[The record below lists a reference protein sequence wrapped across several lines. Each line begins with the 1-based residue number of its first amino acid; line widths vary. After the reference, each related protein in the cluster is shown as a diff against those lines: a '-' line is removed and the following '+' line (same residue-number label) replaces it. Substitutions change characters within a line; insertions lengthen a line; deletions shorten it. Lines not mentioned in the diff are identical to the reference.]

1 LKYFKIKFYLTK
13 KVFSLSFILILTSS
27 LSLAQIISTDRPD
40 QTEGTHVL
48 LKDKFQIESGYLITD
63 SDNYL
68 NTLLRYGVLNK
79 IELRINSNLITG
91 LVNNE
96 RSTAFGNLELGLK
109 FNIFNNIN
117 SSTKVS
123 FLSHVSL
130 PNKREFSNQDPIS
143 LNRILLSHD
152 LTESFQ
158 IGYNLGYNIG
168 FNNHINNF
176 IYTLVFSKSIQKL
189 GIFVEVFGE
198 ESSGVSKSYWDAGV
212 IYPFSD
218 TLQADFSFSRGI
230 NNNSNYIN
238 FGISLNI

>member
-1 LKYFKIKFYLTK
+1 MKTYISKFFFL
-13 KVFSLSFILILTSS
+13 FALILVFNTSIS
-27 LSLAQIISTDRPD
+27 VAQIISTDRPD

-48 LKDKFQIESGYLITD
+48 LKNKFQIESGYLITD

-79 IELRINSNLITG
+79 IELRINSNIITG

-96 RSTAFGNLELGLK
+96 KRTAFGNLELGLK
-109 FNIFNNIN
+109 FNIFNSIN
-117 SSTKVS
+117 SLTKVS
-123 FLSHVSL
+123 FLSHLSL
-130 PNKREFSNQDPIS
+130 PNKREFSNKDPIS

-168 FNNHINNF
+168 FNNQINNF

-189 GIFVEVFGE
+189 GIFIEVFGE
-198 ESSGVSKSYWDAGV
+198 EGSGVSKSFWDAGV
-212 IYPFSD
+212 IYSLTD
-218 TLQADFSFSRGI
+218 NLQFDFSFSRGI

-238 FGISLNI
+238 FGLSLNI

>member
-1 LKYFKIKFYLTK
+1 VKLYIPKKFI
-13 KVFSLSFILILTSS
+13 SSALILFFTISIS
-27 LSLAQIISTDRPD
+27 VAQIISTDRPD

-48 LKDKFQIESGYLITD
+48 SKNKFQIESGYLITD

-68 NTLLRYGVLNK
+68 NTLLRYGVFNK
-79 IELRINSNLITG
+79 IELRINSNMITG

-96 RSTAFGNLELGLK
+96 KRTAFGNLELGLK
-109 FNIFNNIN
+109 FNIFNSIN

-123 FLSHVSL
+123 YLSHLSL

-143 LNRILLSHD
+143 LNRILFSHD

-158 IGYNLGYNIG
+158 IGYNLGYNIV
-168 FNNHINNF
+168 FNKQINNF

-189 GIFVEVFGE
+189 GVFVEIFGE
-198 ESSGVSKSYWDAGV
+198 ESSGFSKSYWDAGL
-212 IYPFSD
+212 IYPLND
-218 TLQADFSFSRGI
+218 NLQADFSFSRGI

-238 FGISLNI
+238 IGISINI

>member
-1 LKYFKIKFYLTK
+1 MKSYISKFF
-13 KVFSLSFILILTSS
+13 FSFALILVFITSIS
-27 LSLAQIISTDRPD
+27 VAQIISTDRPD

-48 LKDKFQIESGYLITD
+48 LKNKFQIESGYLITD

-79 IELRINSNLITG
+79 IELRINSNMITG

-96 RSTAFGNLELGLK
+96 KRTAFGNLELGLK
-109 FNIFNNIN
+109 FNIFNGIN

-123 FLSHVSL
+123 FLSHLSL
-130 PNKREFSNQDPIS
+130 PNKREFSNKDPIS
-143 LNRILLSHD
+143 LNRILISHD

-168 FNNHINNF
+168 FNNQINNF
-176 IYTLVFSKSIQKL
+176 IYTMVFSKSIQKL
-189 GIFVEVFGE
+189 GIFIEVFGE

-212 IYPFSD
+212 IYSLTD
-218 TLQADFSFSRGI
+218 NLQFDFSFSRGI

-238 FGISLNI
+238 FGLSLNI

>member
-1 LKYFKIKFYLTK
+1 MKSYISKFF
-13 KVFSLSFILILTSS
+13 FSFALILVFITSIS
-27 LSLAQIISTDRPD
+27 VAQIISTDRPD

-48 LKDKFQIESGYLITD
+48 LKNKFQIESGYLITD

-79 IELRINSNLITG
+79 IELRINSNIITG

-96 RSTAFGNLELGLK
+96 KRTAFGNLELGLK
-109 FNIFNNIN
+109 FNIFNSIN

-123 FLSHVSL
+123 FLSHLSL
-130 PNKREFSNQDPIS
+130 PNKREFSNKDPIS

-168 FNNHINNF
+168 FNNQINNF

-189 GIFVEVFGE
+189 GVFIEVFGE

-212 IYPFSD
+212 IYSLTD
-218 TLQADFSFSRGI
+218 NLQADLSFSRGI
-230 NNNSNYIN
+230 NNKSNYIN
-238 FGISLNI
+238 IGISINI

>member
-1 LKYFKIKFYLTK
+1 MKSYISKFF
-13 KVFSLSFILILTSS
+13 FSFALILIFITSIS
-27 LSLAQIISTDRPD
+27 VAQIISTDRPD

-48 LKDKFQIESGYLITD
+48 LKNKFQIESGYLITD

-79 IELRINSNLITG
+79 IELRINSNIISG

-96 RSTAFGNLELGLK
+96 KRTAFGNLELGLK
-109 FNIFNNIN
+109 FNIFNGIN

-123 FLSHVSL
+123 FLSHLSL
-130 PNKREFSNQDPIS
+130 PNKREFSNKDPIS
-143 LNRILLSHD
+143 LNRILISHD

-168 FNNHINNF
+168 FNNQINNF
-176 IYTLVFSKSIQKL
+176 IYTMVFSKSIQKL
-189 GIFVEVFGE
+189 GIFIEVFGE

-212 IYPFSD
+212 IYSLTD
-218 TLQADFSFSRGI
+218 NLQADLSFSRGI
-230 NNNSNYIN
+230 NNKSNYIN
-238 FGISLNI
+238 IGISINI

>member
-1 LKYFKIKFYLTK
+1 MKSYISKFF
-13 KVFSLSFILILTSS
+13 FSFVLILVFITSIS
-27 LSLAQIISTDRPD
+27 VAQIISTDRPD

-48 LKDKFQIESGYLITD
+48 LKNKFQIESGYLITD

-79 IELRINSNLITG
+79 IELRINSNMITG

-96 RSTAFGNLELGLK
+96 KRTAFGNLELGLK
-109 FNIFNNIN
+109 FNIFNVIN

-123 FLSHVSL
+123 FLSHLSL
-130 PNKREFSNQDPIS
+130 PNKREFSNKDPIS
-143 LNRILLSHD
+143 LNRILISHD

-168 FNNHINNF
+168 FNNQINNF
-176 IYTLVFSKSIQKL
+176 IYTMVFSKSIQKL
-189 GIFVEVFGE
+189 GIFIEVFGE

-212 IYPFSD
+212 IYSLTD
-218 TLQADFSFSRGI
+218 NLQGDLSFSRGI
-230 NNNSNYIN
+230 NNKSNYIN
-238 FGISLNI
+238 IGISINI

>member
-1 LKYFKIKFYLTK
+1 MKSYISKFF
-13 KVFSLSFILILTSS
+13 FSFALILVLITSTS
-27 LSLAQIISTDRPD
+27 VAQIISTDRPD

-48 LKDKFQIESGYLITD
+48 LKNKFQIESGYLITD

-79 IELRINSNLITG
+79 IELRINSNIITG

-96 RSTAFGNLELGLK
+96 KRTAFGNLELGLK
-109 FNIFNNIN
+109 FNIFNSIN

-123 FLSHVSL
+123 FLSHLSL
-130 PNKREFSNQDPIS
+130 PNKREFSNKDPIS

-168 FNNHINNF
+168 FNNQINNF

-189 GIFVEVFGE
+189 GVFIEVFGE
-198 ESSGVSKSYWDAGV
+198 ESSGISKSYWDAGV
-212 IYPFSD
+212 IYSLID
-218 TLQADFSFSRGI
+218 NLQADLSFSRGI
-230 NNNSNYIN
+230 NNKSNYIN
-238 FGISLNI
+238 IGISINI

>member
-1 LKYFKIKFYLTK
+1 MKSYISKFF
-13 KVFSLSFILILTSS
+13 FSFALILVFITSIS
-27 LSLAQIISTDRPD
+27 VAQIISTDRPD

-48 LKDKFQIESGYLITD
+48 LKNKFQIESGYLITD

-79 IELRINSNLITG
+79 IELRINSNMITG

-96 RSTAFGNLELGLK
+96 KRTAFGNLELGLK
-109 FNIFNNIN
+109 FNIFNGIN

-123 FLSHVSL
+123 FLSHLSL
-130 PNKREFSNQDPIS
+130 PNKREFSNKDPIS
-143 LNRILLSHD
+143 LNRILISHD

-168 FNNHINNF
+168 FNNQINNF
-176 IYTLVFSKSIQKL
+176 IYTLVFSKSIHKL
-189 GIFVEVFGE
+189 GLFVEIFGE
-198 ESSGVSKSYWDAGV
+198 ESSGFSKSYWDAGV
-212 IYPFSD
+212 IYPLTDNF
-218 TLQADFSFSRGI
+218 QVDFSFSTGI

-238 FGISLNI
+238 FGISLNL

>member
-1 LKYFKIKFYLTK
+1 MKSYISKFFFL
-13 KVFSLSFILILTSS
+13 FALILVFNTSIS
-27 LSLAQIISTDRPD
+27 VAQIISTDRPD

-48 LKDKFQIESGYLITD
+48 LKNKFQIESGYLITD

-79 IELRINSNLITG
+79 IELRINSNIITG

-96 RSTAFGNLELGLK
+96 KRTAFGNLELGLK
-109 FNIFNNIN
+109 FNIFNSIN

-123 FLSHVSL
+123 FLSHLSL
-130 PNKREFSNQDPIS
+130 PNNREFSNKDPIS

-168 FNNHINNF
+168 FNNQINNF

-189 GIFVEVFGE
+189 GVFIEVFGE

-212 IYPFSD
+212 IYSLTD
-218 TLQADFSFSRGI
+218 NLQADLSFSRGI
-230 NNNSNYIN
+230 NNKSNYIN
-238 FGISLNI
+238 IGISINI

>member
-1 LKYFKIKFYLTK
+1 MKSYISKF
-13 KVFSLSFILILTSS
+13 FSFALILVLITSIS
-27 LSLAQIISTDRPD
+27 VAQIISTDRPD

-48 LKDKFQIESGYLITD
+48 LKNKFQIESGYLITD

-79 IELRINSNLITG
+79 IELRINSNIITG

-96 RSTAFGNLELGLK
+96 KRTAFGNLELGLK
-109 FNIFNNIN
+109 FNIFNSIN

-123 FLSHVSL
+123 FLSHLSL
-130 PNKREFSNQDPIS
+130 PNKREFSNKDPIS

-168 FNNHINNF
+168 FNNQINNF

-189 GIFVEVFGE
+189 GVFIEVFGE

-212 IYPFSD
+212 IYSLTD
-218 TLQADFSFSRGI
+218 NLQADLSFSRGI

-238 FGISLNI
+238 FGLSLNI

>member
-1 LKYFKIKFYLTK
+1 MKSYISKFF
-13 KVFSLSFILILTSS
+13 FSFALILIFITSIS
-27 LSLAQIISTDRPD
+27 VAQIISTDRPD

-48 LKDKFQIESGYLITD
+48 LKNKFQIESGYLITD

-79 IELRINSNLITG
+79 IELRINSNMITG

-96 RSTAFGNLELGLK
+96 KRTAFGNLELGLK
-109 FNIFNNIN
+109 FNIFNGIN

-123 FLSHVSL
+123 FLSHLSL
-130 PNKREFSNQDPIS
+130 PNKREFSNKDPIS
-143 LNRILLSHD
+143 LNRILISHD

-168 FNNHINNF
+168 FNNQINNF
-176 IYTLVFSKSIQKL
+176 IYTMVFSKSIQKL
-189 GIFVEVFGE
+189 GIFIEVFGE

-212 IYPFSD
+212 IYSLTD
-218 TLQADFSFSRGI
+218 NLQADLSFSRGI
-230 NNNSNYIN
+230 NNKSNYIN
-238 FGISLNI
+238 IGISINI

>member
-1 LKYFKIKFYLTK
+1 MKSYISKFF
-13 KVFSLSFILILTSS
+13 FSFALILIFITSIS
-27 LSLAQIISTDRPD
+27 VAQIISTDRPD

-48 LKDKFQIESGYLITD
+48 LKNKFQIESGYLITD

-79 IELRINSNLITG
+79 IELRINSNIITG

-96 RSTAFGNLELGLK
+96 KRTAFGNLELGLK
-109 FNIFNNIN
+109 FNIFNGIN

-123 FLSHVSL
+123 FLSHLSL
-130 PNKREFSNQDPIS
+130 PNKREFSNKDPIS
-143 LNRILLSHD
+143 LNRILISHD

-168 FNNHINNF
+168 FNNQINNF
-176 IYTLVFSKSIQKL
+176 IYTMVFSKSIQKL
-189 GIFVEVFGE
+189 GIFIEVFGE

-212 IYPFSD
+212 IYSLTD
-218 TLQADFSFSRGI
+218 NLQADLSFSRGI
-230 NNNSNYIN
+230 NNKSNYIN
-238 FGISLNI
+238 IGISINI

>member
-1 LKYFKIKFYLTK
+1 MKSYISKFF
-13 KVFSLSFILILTSS
+13 FSFALILVLITSIS
-27 LSLAQIISTDRPD
+27 VAQIISTDRPD

-48 LKDKFQIESGYLITD
+48 LKNKFQIESGYLITD

-79 IELRINSNLITG
+79 IELRINSNIITG

-96 RSTAFGNLELGLK
+96 KRTAFGNLELGLK
-109 FNIFNNIN
+109 FNIFNSIN

-123 FLSHVSL
+123 FLSHLSL
-130 PNKREFSNQDPIS
+130 PNKREFSNKDPIS

-168 FNNHINNF
+168 FNNQINNF

-189 GIFVEVFGE
+189 GVFIEVFGE

-212 IYPFSD
+212 IYSLID
-218 TLQADFSFSRGI
+218 NLQADLSFSRGI
-230 NNNSNYIN
+230 NNKSNYIN
-238 FGISLNI
+238 IGISINI

>member
-1 LKYFKIKFYLTK
+1 MKSYISKFF
-13 KVFSLSFILILTSS
+13 FSFALILVLITSIS
-27 LSLAQIISTDRPD
+27 VAQIISTDRPD

-48 LKDKFQIESGYLITD
+48 LKNKFQIESGYLITD

-79 IELRINSNLITG
+79 IELRINSNIITG

-96 RSTAFGNLELGLK
+96 KRTAFGNLELGLK
-109 FNIFNNIN
+109 FNIFNSIN

-123 FLSHVSL
+123 FLSHLSL
-130 PNKREFSNQDPIS
+130 PNKREFSNKDPIS

-168 FNNHINNF
+168 FNNQINNF

-189 GIFVEVFGE
+189 GVFIEVFGE
-198 ESSGVSKSYWDAGV
+198 ESSGISKSYWDAGV
-212 IYPFSD
+212 IYSLID
-218 TLQADFSFSRGI
+218 NLQADLSFSRGI
-230 NNNSNYIN
+230 NNKSNYIN
-238 FGISLNI
+238 IGLSINI

>member
-1 LKYFKIKFYLTK
+1 MKSYISKFF
-13 KVFSLSFILILTSS
+13 FSFALILVFITSIS
-27 LSLAQIISTDRPD
+27 VAQIISTDRPD

-48 LKDKFQIESGYLITD
+48 LKNKFQIESGYLITD

-79 IELRINSNLITG
+79 IELRINSNIITG

-96 RSTAFGNLELGLK
+96 KRTAFGNLELGLK
-109 FNIFNNIN
+109 FNIFNGIN

-123 FLSHVSL
+123 FLSHLSL
-130 PNKREFSNQDPIS
+130 PNKREFSNKDPIS
-143 LNRILLSHD
+143 LNRILISHD

-168 FNNHINNF
+168 FNNQINNF
-176 IYTLVFSKSIQKL
+176 IYTMVFSKSIQKL
-189 GIFVEVFGE
+189 GIFIEVFGE

-212 IYPFSD
+212 IYSLTD
-218 TLQADFSFSRGI
+218 NLQADLSFSRGI
-230 NNNSNYIN
+230 NNKSNYIN
-238 FGISLNI
+238 IGISINI

>member
-1 LKYFKIKFYLTK
+1 MKSYISKFF
-13 KVFSLSFILILTSS
+13 FSFALILVFITSIS
-27 LSLAQIISTDRPD
+27 VAQIISTDRPD

-48 LKDKFQIESGYLITD
+48 LKNKFQIESGYLITD

-79 IELRINSNLITG
+79 IELRINSNIITG

-96 RSTAFGNLELGLK
+96 KRTAFGNLELGLK
-109 FNIFNNIN
+109 FNIFNSIN

-123 FLSHVSL
+123 FLSHLSL
-130 PNKREFSNQDPIS
+130 PNKREFSNKDPIS

-168 FNNHINNF
+168 FNNQINNF

-189 GIFVEVFGE
+189 GIFIEVFGE

-212 IYPFSD
+212 IYSLTD
-218 TLQADFSFSRGI
+218 NLQADLSFSRGI
-230 NNNSNYIN
+230 NNKSNYIN
-238 FGISLNI
+238 IGISINI

>member
-1 LKYFKIKFYLTK
+1 MKSYISKFFFSFALLL
-13 KVFSLSFILILTSS
+13 VFITSIS
-27 LSLAQIISTDRPD
+27 VAQIISTDRPD

-48 LKDKFQIESGYLITD
+48 LKNKFQIESGYLITN

-79 IELRINSNLITG
+79 IELRINSNIITG

-96 RSTAFGNLELGLK
+96 KRTAFGNLELGLK
-109 FNIFNNIN
+109 FNIFNSIN

-123 FLSHVSL
+123 FLSHLSL
-130 PNKREFSNQDPIS
+130 PNKREFSNKDPIS

-168 FNNHINNF
+168 FNNQINNF

-189 GIFVEVFGE
+189 GVFIEVFGE

-212 IYPFSD
+212 IYSLTD
-218 TLQADFSFSRGI
+218 NLQADLSFSRGI
-230 NNNSNYIN
+230 NNKSNYIN
-238 FGISLNI
+238 IGISINI

>member
-1 LKYFKIKFYLTK
+1 MKSYISKFF
-13 KVFSLSFILILTSS
+13 FSFALILVFITSIS
-27 LSLAQIISTDRPD
+27 VAQIISTDRPD

-48 LKDKFQIESGYLITD
+48 LKNKFQIESGYLITD

-79 IELRINSNLITG
+79 IELRINSNMITG

-96 RSTAFGNLELGLK
+96 KRTAFGNLELGLK
-109 FNIFNNIN
+109 FNIFNGIN

-123 FLSHVSL
+123 FLSHLSL
-130 PNKREFSNQDPIS
+130 PNKREFSNKDPIS
-143 LNRILLSHD
+143 LNRILISHD

-168 FNNHINNF
+168 FNNQINNF
-176 IYTLVFSKSIQKL
+176 IYTMVFSKSIQKL
-189 GIFVEVFGE
+189 GIFIEVFGE

-212 IYPFSD
+212 IYSLTD
-218 TLQADFSFSRGI
+218 NLQADLSFSRGI
-230 NNNSNYIN
+230 NNKSNYIN
-238 FGISLNI
+238 IGISINI

>member
-1 LKYFKIKFYLTK
+1 MKSYISKFF
-13 KVFSLSFILILTSS
+13 FSFALILVLITSIS
-27 LSLAQIISTDRPD
+27 VAQIISTDRPD

-48 LKDKFQIESGYLITD
+48 LKNKFQIESGYLITD

-79 IELRINSNLITG
+79 IELRINSNIITG

-96 RSTAFGNLELGLK
+96 KRTAFGNLELGLK
-109 FNIFNNIN
+109 FNIFNSIN

-123 FLSHVSL
+123 FLSHLSL
-130 PNKREFSNQDPIS
+130 PNKREFSNKDPIS

-168 FNNHINNF
+168 FNNQINNF

-189 GIFVEVFGE
+189 GVFIEVFGE
-198 ESSGVSKSYWDAGV
+198 ESSGISKSYWDAGV
-212 IYPFSD
+212 IYSLID
-218 TLQADFSFSRGI
+218 NLQADLSFSRGI
-230 NNNSNYIN
+230 NNKSNYIN
-238 FGISLNI
+238 IGISINI

>member
-1 LKYFKIKFYLTK
+1 MKSYISKFF
-13 KVFSLSFILILTSS
+13 FSFALILVLITSTS
-27 LSLAQIISTDRPD
+27 VAQIISTDRPD

-48 LKDKFQIESGYLITD
+48 LKNKFQIESGYLITD

-79 IELRINSNLITG
+79 IELRINSNIITG

-96 RSTAFGNLELGLK
+96 KRTAFGNLELGLK
-109 FNIFNNIN
+109 FNIFNSIN

-123 FLSHVSL
+123 FLSHLSL
-130 PNKREFSNQDPIS
+130 PNKREFSNKDPIS

-168 FNNHINNF
+168 FNNQINNF

-189 GIFVEVFGE
+189 GVFIEVFGE

-212 IYPFSD
+212 IYSLTD
-218 TLQADFSFSRGI
+218 NLQADLSFSRGI
-230 NNNSNYIN
+230 NNKSNYIN
-238 FGISLNI
+238 IGISINI